1 MGHFSGCDSVDNKV
15 FNNHN
20 LLEKTLAA
28 GLCLF
33 SVSGDRS
40 FPMHDYYRY
49 VVLKNTAIVLLQPVW
64 QLVDMEFNR
73 G

>member
-1 MGHFSGCDSVDNKV
+1 MMVLPLLQGFILNWKVNPILIEIVKLLSLLLVNIDNKV

-49 VVLKNTAIVLLQPVW
+49 
-64 QLVDMEFNR
+64 
-73 G
+73 